1 MHARKL
7 PRISESSFEPNRWM
21 NIALYNDTSESTSK
35 VTKNHLDSEPSF
47 DYGNGT
53 SASTSKVTKNHMD
66 SEPSFD
72 YGNGT
77 SGSTSKVTYE
87 PHYRRRVSSS
97 ERGTNMLLNKLEII
111 PGQFCRSKC
120 YI

>member
-21 NIALYNDTSESTSK
+21 TS
-35 VTKNHLDSEPSF
+35 LC
-47 DYGNGT
+47 NGT
-53 SASTSKVTKNHMD
+53 SASTSKVIKNHMD
-66 SEPSFD
+66 SEPSID
-72 YGNGT
+72 YGNDT
-77 SGSTSKVTYE
+77 SASTSKVTYE

-111 PGQFCRSKC
+111 HQMEMDIETVNFILREQKLKKEKKKK
-120 YI
+120 I

>member
-21 NIALYNDTSESTSK
+21 TSLCND
-35 VTKNHLDSEPSF
+35 
-47 DYGNGT
+47 T
-53 SASTSKVTKNHMD
+53 SASTSKVTNNHMN

-72 YGNGT
+72 YGDDT
-77 SGSTSKVTYE
+77 SASTSKVTYE

-97 ERGTNMLLNKLEII
+97 EKGTNILLNKLEII
-111 PGQFCRSKC
+111 PGHLCRSKI
-120 YI
+120 Y

>member
-21 NIALYNDTSESTSK
+21 NIALYNDTSASTSK
-35 VTKNHLDSEPSF
+35 VTKNHL
-47 DYGNGT
+47 
-53 SASTSKVTKNHMD
+53 D

-111 PGQFCRSKC
+111 TGQFCKSKC